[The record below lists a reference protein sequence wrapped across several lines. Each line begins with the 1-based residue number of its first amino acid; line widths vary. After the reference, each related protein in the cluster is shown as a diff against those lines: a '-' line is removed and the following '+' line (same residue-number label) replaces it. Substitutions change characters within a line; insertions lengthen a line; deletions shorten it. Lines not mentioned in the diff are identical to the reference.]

1 MGKGSAPK
9 APDPQQTAAAQT
21 ATNVATAQANAAMNN
36 INQVTPYGNLTY
48 NQTGKNFIADPNGQQ
63 YWVDGSG
70 QYHTSLPTRDVAT
83 GGSAGHYETRRVSG
97 GHGDSYST
105 QVWVPGNNGSSSSQT
120 YTPDGWTSTKGYY
133 VPTYTATQTL
143 SPEQQ
148 AIFDQTQAAQLNLGT
163 LANTQSARLNEILGQ
178 NFNPLATAPAAG
190 TAGQFTQYSAAPEL
204 QTSYD
209 YGGAAYNQKV
219 EDALFDRL
227 NAQLGQDKSSL
238 DAQLANQGIKLG
250 STAYSNAQADFGR
263 NVNDARTAAIL
274 NATQQQAQLA
284 DIANQA
290 ATFSNNA
297 MQQNFA
303 NKYQVTS
310 GNNQLAAQTFD
321 QQNALRNQ
329 YLNEQ
334 YASRSQPINEI
345 AALLSGS
352 QIQNPSFV
360 NTPTSNIPTVDYA
373 GLVQQNYANQMQ
385 AYQQKQAQSQS
396 LLGGLFGLGAA
407 GIMASD
413 KRVKEDVEPAG
424 KVGGHNVYSYRY
436 KGKFDDGRRH
446 VGVMAQEVE
455 KKRPDAVLTGND
467 GVKRVNYGA
476 LFGLGKAA

>member
-48 NQTGKNFIADPNGQQ
+48 TQTGKNFIADPNGQQ
-63 YWVDGSG
+63 YWVDSSG

-83 GGSAGHYETRRVSG
+83 GGAGGHYETQRVSG
-97 GHGDSYST
+97 GHGDSYT
-105 QVWVPGNNGSSSSQT
+105 NQVWVPGTKGSSSQQT

-163 LANTQSARLNEILGQ
+163 LANTQSAKLNDLLGQ

-190 TAGQFTQYSAAPEL
+190 TAPTL
-204 QTSYD
+204 QTD
-209 YGGAAYNQKV
+209 YLTGDVSADRQRV
-219 EDALFDRL
+219 EDALFARL
-227 NAQLGQDKSSL
+227 NTSL
-238 DAQLANQGIKLG
+238 DQDRDSLNATLANQGIKLG

-274 NATQQQAQLA
+274 NATQQQAVE
-284 DIANQA
+284 ANTAAQA
-290 ATFSNNA
+290 AGFHNTALQQDFQNKNTARSN
-297 MQQNFA
+297 
-303 NKYQVTS
+303 
-310 GNNQLAAQTFD
+310 
-321 QQNALRNQ
+321 

-334 YASRSQPINEI
+334 YAARSQPINEI

-352 QIQNPSFV
+352 QIQNPNFV

-413 KRVKEDVEPAG
+413 KRVKEDIEPAG